1 MSRHRGRSAGLRSRA
16 EEELAKRQPEGVP
29 PDADIHKLLHELQ
42 VHQIELEVQN
52 EALQEAQL
60 ELTQHRDRLEQL
72 VSERTEKLRSAN
84 ENLESFVYAASH
96 DMAGPLGRINSFC
109 ALLEKNCGDRLDED
123 GRFFLDIVR
132 QNTSRLL
139 SLLRDLLQHVQIGP
153 EAPSLQPIDPRAFI
167 AGIVQEFETETRDAG
182 ARVSIEL
189 PAATVLANPERLA
202 QVVRN
207 LLQNALKFS
216 ARSQPPTIEIGGLA
230 DAAHCCFWI
239 RDNGIGF
246 SMEYRDTIFGIF
258 RRLHTYDE
266 FPGTGIGLSLVKRA
280 MELMGGDVWAESA
293 PGEGATFF
301 LKLPVAPAGQALNP
315 D

>member
-1 MSRHRGRSAGLRSRA
+1 MSCHRESSTDLRSRA
-16 EEELAKRQPEGVP
+16 EEEFARRRPEGVP
-29 PDADIHKLLHELQ
+29 PDADVHKLLHELQ
-42 VHQIELEVQN
+42 VRQIELEMQN

-60 ELTQHRDRLEQL
+60 ELTQYRDHLEQL
-72 VSERTEKLRSAN
+72 VSERTEKLRAAN

-96 DMAGPLGRINSFC
+96 DIAGPLGRINSFGT
-109 ALLEKNCGDRLDED
+109 LLEKNCGDRLDDE

-132 QNTSRLL
+132 QNTTRLL
-139 SLLRDLLQHVQIGP
+139 TLLRDLLQHVQIGP
-153 EAPSLQPIDPRAFI
+153 EAPSLQPIGLRAFM
-167 AGIVQEFETETRDAG
+167 AGMVQEFDGEIRDAG
-182 ARVSIEL
+182 ARVGIEL
-189 PAATVLANPERLA
+189 PEAKVLANPERLA

-216 ARSQPPTIEIGGLA
+216 ARSQPPTIDIGGLMEGG
-230 DAAHCCFWI
+230 DCRFWI

-246 SMEYRDTIFGIF
+246 AMEYHDTIFGIF

-293 PGEGATFF
+293 PG
-301 LKLPVAPAGQALNP
+301 
-315 D
+315 